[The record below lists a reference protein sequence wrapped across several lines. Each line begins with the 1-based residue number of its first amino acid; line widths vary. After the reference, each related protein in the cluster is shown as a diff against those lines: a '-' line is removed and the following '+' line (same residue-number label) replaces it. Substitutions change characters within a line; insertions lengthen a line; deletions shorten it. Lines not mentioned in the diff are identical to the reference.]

1 MEAQMKPHM
10 LYRALLALACCST
23 ANLPGQVNL
32 DFKQGQLGEAPAG
45 WRLTA
50 AAGYSL
56 KLTDQ
61 CSKPQSRCAVLRSE
75 GPSTAEA
82 AGIVQQSFDAAPY
95 HNKVVRFRAAVR
107 VESQYAARAQLWFR
121 VDRPGGQKGFFDN
134 MGNRPIVSSAWRSYD
149 ILGEVDGDATN
160 VYVGMIL
167 TGGGAAYIG
176 DASIEVIG
184 EFQSAPV
191 LEQSR
196 PLSPRG
202 LQNLV
207 AYARLFGYVRHFHP
221 SDQAAAAD
229 WDTLAIAGVRAAE
242 DAKDPAELAQKLQ
255 DFFRPVAPTLR
266 VFPAAQAAP
275 KIDLNP
281 PAGAGELKQI
291 AWRHLGF
298 GTGRVGYH
306 SARVSSSPP
315 GGSLP
320 PPLDADLGGGVR
332 ALLPMALFADDAGTL
347 PHAPA
352 AEKNAAVGATP
363 AAPVRIRYSADDR
376 AVRLADAIIAWNIS
390 QHFYPYFDVVKTDW
404 PKALTDALTAAAA
417 DKNAAAF
424 GVTLRKLVA
433 QLHDGH
439 GSVYGPG
446 QPHSPLPLAWDW
458 VENQLVIA
466 AVPDAQGQPI
476 KPGDA
481 VMAINGKPI
490 KQAISDA
497 EAVIS
502 AATPQWRRV
511 RLLEELTAGT
521 PGESLALEI
530 EPFGQPGKRETVV
543 LQRKSPPSR
552 LDREPRP
559 ETVAELKPG
568 VWYVDLTRM
577 NDDDWK
583 AALPRITEATG
594 LIFDMRGYPARLMPV
609 FLQHLSDKP
618 MTSAQGHFPVVT
630 VPDRR
635 EMKFE
640 RRGGWDLK
648 PLEPYLGMKK
658 AFLTDGRAISYGESC
673 MGIVEHYK
681 LAEIVG
687 GPTAGTNGNTE
698 PFNLPGGY
706 RVRFTGMKVL
716 KHDGS
721 QHHGIGI
728 LPTVPVSRTRA
739 GVAAGRDEVLERA
752 LELFK

>member
-1 MEAQMKPHM
+1 MKSPM
-10 LYRALLALACCST
+10 FVWVLLAAVCLT
-23 ANLPGQVNL
+23 AGTLPAQINL
-32 DFKQGQLGEAPAG
+32 DFKEGQLGDVPKAWVFTTPK
-45 WRLTA
+45 
-50 AAGYSL
+50 GYSA

-61 CSKPQSRCAVLRSE
+61 CSQPQSRCAVLRWE
-75 GPSTAEA
+75 GQETPEPFGNLLQA
-82 AGIVQQSFDAAPY
+82 FDATPY
-95 HNKVVRFRAAVR
+95 RNKSVRFRASVR
-107 VESQYAARAQLWFR
+107 VDSPPDVRAQLWFR
-121 VDRPGGQKGFFDN
+121 VDRAKQQMGFFDN
-134 MGNRPIVSSAWRSYD
+134 MANRPILSPRWASYEIVGGID
-149 ILGEVDGDATN
+149 PDAERIFI
-160 VYVGMIL
+160 GMML
-167 TGGGAAYIG
+167 FGRGAAYIEG
-176 DASIEVIG
+176 VSVEVAGNFEI
-184 EFQSAPV
+184 APV
-191 LEQSR
+191 LERSR
-196 PLSPRG
+196 PLAGRA
-202 LQNLV
+202 LENLT
-207 AYARLFGYVRHFHP
+207 AFARLFGYVRHFHP
-221 SDQAAAAD
+221 SDEAAAAD
-229 WDTLAIAGVRAAE
+229 WDALAVSGVRAIE
-242 DAKDPAELAQKLQ
+242 DAKNPAELAKKLEA
-255 DFFRPVAPTLR
+255 FFQPVAPTLR
-266 VFPAAQAAP
+266 VFPASQAAP

-332 ALLPMALFADDAGTL
+332 ALLPMALLAHDAGTL

-363 AAPVRIRYSADDR
+363 AAPVKIRYSADDR

-417 DKNAAAF
+417 DRNAAAF

-481 VMAINGKPI
+481 VVAINGKPI
-490 KQAISDA
+490 TQAISDA

-511 RLLEELTAGT
+511 RLLEEFTAGT

-530 EPFGQPGKRETVV
+530 QPFGQPGKRETVV

-594 LIFDMRGYPARLMPV
+594 LIFDMRGYPARLGNF

-618 MTSAQGHFPVVT
+618 MTSAQGHVPVVT
-630 VPDRR
+630 LPDHR

-658 AFLTDGRAISYGESC
+658 AFLTDGRAISYAESC
-673 MGIVEHYK
+673 MGIVEHYR
-681 LAEIVG
+681 LGEIVG

-739 GVAAGRDEVLERA
+739 GVAAGRDEILERA
-752 LELFK
+752 LELLK